1 VKNQK
6 GILIFL
12 VKFFVIFLVLS
23 MIIEFA
29 NLLFL
34 REFITFIS
42 ASYLSLPFS
51 GTTILVGSSKF
62 LVSATCTGLVSS
74 AILVAL
80 LFSSKKPTSGQKI
93 FLAIFGVCLLLL
105 LNIPRVMLVLVSAK
119 VGFDADLVHSITWFI
134 MSAFVIVIW
143 YYGNKAIGVKDFSKF
158 I

>member
-6 GILIFL
+6 GLLIFL
-12 VKFFVIFLVLS
+12 IKFFVIFIILS
-23 MIIEFA
+23 TLIEFA

-51 GTTILVGSSKF
+51 GTTIFVENSIF
-62 LVSATCTGLVSS
+62 LVSSSCTGLVSS

-80 LFSSKKPTSGQKI
+80 LFSSKKPTPISKI

-105 LNIPRVMLVLVSAK
+105 LNVPRVMLVLVTAK
-119 VGFDADLVHSITWFI
+119 LGFDADLVHTITWFI
-134 MSAFVIVIW
+134 MSAFVLVIW
-143 YYGNKAIGVKDFSKF
+143 YYGNKSIGVKDFSKL